1 MKFHVSSNKNRT
13 IAILSKQS
21 MFNCKILEPYEEGI
35 FDTEYPKIQITYYPT
50 DFRLFL
56 HYNTY
61 PNLWANP
68 THQLLLNAEDIHKLK
83 VVNRVG
89 NLWEIRTDK
98 EGNVFRIEMDSYNID
113 FSTFPDYASNL
124 LDMNIMMGSYR
135 DVVNLSFQFD
145 KELA

>member
-1 MKFHVSSNKNRT
+1 MKFHASSNKNYT

-21 MFNCKILEPYEEGI
+21 MFNCKILDPYQGRISEI
-35 FDTEYPKIQITYYPT
+35 EYPKIQVIYYPA

-56 HYNTY
+56 HYNAY
-61 PNLWANP
+61 PNLSANP
-68 THQLLLNAEDIHKLK
+68 THQILLNAEDTHKLK
-83 VVNRVG
+83 VVNQVG
-89 NLWEIRTDK
+89 NLWGIRTDK
-98 EGNVFRIEMDSYNID
+98 EGNVFRIEMDSYSID

-124 LDMNIMMGSYR
+124 LDMTIMMGSYQ

>member
-1 MKFHVSSNKNRT
+1 MKFHVSSNKNHT

-21 MFNCKILEPYEEGI
+21 MFNCKILDPYQGRTSE
-35 FDTEYPKIQITYYPT
+35 TEYPKIQVTYYPA

-56 HYNTY
+56 HYNVH
-61 PNLWANP
+61 PNLQANP
-68 THQLLLNAEDIHKLK
+68 THQILLNAEDVHKLK
-83 VVNRVG
+83 VVNQVG

-98 EGNVFRIEMDSYNID
+98 EGNVFRIEMDSYSIN
-113 FSTFPDYASNL
+113 FFPDYASNL
-124 LDMNIMMGSYR
+124 LDMTIMMGSYQ